1 MPVHPCTGHRL
12 SKNSV
17 FQQPAKSP
25 GRDWQGIAAEW
36 SKTRTIG
43 LNHKK
48 RGARP
53 FFAAAL
59 PPDRA
64 NEARAAHFWRGQS
77 RYNARRLQDRRQA
90 GHGPGTNL
98 VADSI
103 FGKIIRREIPADII
117 YEDELCLAFRDV
129 NPRAPVHVLVVPKKT
144 LLQLSAATD
153 EDQSLLGH
161 MLLAADKIAG
171 QLGVG
176 DAYRLVVNNGA
187 GAGQTVFHLHLHL
200 LAGRPFTWPPG

>member
-1 MPVHPCTGHRL
+1 M
-12 SKNSV
+12 
-17 FQQPAKSP
+17 
-25 GRDWQGIAAEW
+25 
-36 SKTRTIG
+36 
-43 LNHKK
+43 
-48 RGARP
+48 
-53 FFAAAL
+53 
-59 PPDRA
+59 
-64 NEARAAHFWRGQS
+64 
-77 RYNARRLQDRRQA
+77 
-90 GHGPGTNL
+90 
-98 VADSI
+98 ADSI